1 LILTPKNWN
10 SFQHYKDRAPAWI
23 KLHKALL
30 DDYEFACLPLASKA
44 LAPMLWLL
52 ASEYENGQIDASL
65 DKLAFRLHMTRG
77 DLADALSH
85 LIERGFFDASEPLA
99 ERKQEASLE
108 KEREEEVEKRER
120 REDTRED
127 ALLSDFEAFWKIW
140 PNKVGKPAALKAFR
154 SAVKRAEPGVIC
166 DGVIAYERN
175 KPPDRPWLNPA
186 TFLNQNRW
194 EDRPAQVAHGRIQ
207 EAESLSHVARRFAT
221 EGISFGAKPEAP
233 SLRSIEGG
241 DHVRLLPQGR
251 SERPGDIRSGDIG
264 GSERVFAGGDR
275 LHHRPEDRPAEQIEV
290 VAERVR
296 GPGGV

>member
-1 LILTPKNWN
+1 VILSPKNWN

-30 DDYEFACLPLASKA
+30 DDYEFACLPVASKA

-52 ASEYENGQIDASL
+52 ASEYEDGQIDASL

-77 DLADALSH
+77 DLADALSP
-85 LIERGFFDASEPLA
+85 LIEKGFFDASEPLA

-154 SAVKRAEPGVIC
+154 SAIKRAARPGDIC

-194 EDRPAQVAHGRIQ
+194 EDQPAQVANGKTVGFDQAYDRVL
-207 EAESLSHVARRFAT
+207 EKLNA
-221 EGISFGAKPEAP
+221 GFGGPAPEER
-233 SLRSIEGG
+233 LRAGAGET
-241 DHVRLLPQGR
+241 DARLLAYRGR
-251 SERPGDIRSGDIG
+251 
-264 GSERVFAGGDR
+264 
-275 LHHRPEDRPAEQIEV
+275 Q
-290 VAERVR
+290 
-296 GPGGV
+296 